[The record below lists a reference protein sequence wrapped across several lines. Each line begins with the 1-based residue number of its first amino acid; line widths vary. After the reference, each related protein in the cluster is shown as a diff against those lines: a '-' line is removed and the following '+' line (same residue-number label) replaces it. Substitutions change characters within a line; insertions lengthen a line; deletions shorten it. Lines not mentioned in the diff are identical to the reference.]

1 MEIYLDTSDIN
12 KPISEKDFGK
22 IPHIA
27 TKYVKGT
34 TYKYVYQRVIKN
46 EKIVYE
52 AYISTFKW
60 SKYFLD
66 EREAAIAV
74 DKKLL
79 ENNRNPVNILIP
91 KK

>member
-12 KPISEKDFGK
+12 KPISEKDLNK
-22 IPHIA
+22 IPHIE

-46 EKIVYE
+46 EKTIYE
-52 AYISTFKW
+52 AHILTFKW
-60 SKYFLD
+60 SKYFLN

-79 ENNRNPVNILIP
+79 ENNRNPVNILVP